1 MSITSLDI
9 WSVDKTK
16 TLTKLNKNL
25 TNRDDFYWIYKEN
38 QRNRETREK
47 HSANESDAPTEGSP
61 RNTGHMTINIFL
73 GWGSSFRL

>member
-1 MSITSLDI
+1 MTNRHTMSITSLDI

-47 HSANESDAPTEGSP
+47 HSANESDAP
-61 RNTGHMTINIFL
+61 F
-73 GWGSSFRL
+73 